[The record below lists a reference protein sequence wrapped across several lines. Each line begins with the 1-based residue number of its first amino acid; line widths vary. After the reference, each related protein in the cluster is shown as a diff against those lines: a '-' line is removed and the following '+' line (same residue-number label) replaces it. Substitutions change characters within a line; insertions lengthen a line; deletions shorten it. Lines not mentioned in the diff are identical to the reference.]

1 MTLVPN
7 NRINWLKHG
16 LSYHTLN
23 LRSLRTRV
31 DKVPEFPP
39 SSRPKRHCRPFINIS
54 KVQRHRVSSS
64 SRDEF
69 ARNAYSTN
77 SICEWCKKKT
87 CVRACSF
94 GRSKRGENEKKKTRR
109 KEVDGVSERR
119 RRRKEKKE
127 KMRGRS
133 WRNARKKRRCL
144 CIYRRP
150 FRIYNELTNSAGPGP
165 ASSVLRSTFFSLS
178 LFCLIL
184 HG

>member
-7 NRINWLKHG
+7 SQINWLKHG

-64 SRDEF
+64 SHVTHIAPILYANDVRRKRAYVLAASAALNA
-69 ARNAYSTN
+69 ART
-77 SICEWCKKKT
+77 
-87 CVRACSF
+87 R
-94 GRSKRGENEKKKTRR
+94 RKRRR
-109 KEVDGVSERR
+109 KEVDDVSERR
-119 RRRKEKKE
+119 RKKEKKE